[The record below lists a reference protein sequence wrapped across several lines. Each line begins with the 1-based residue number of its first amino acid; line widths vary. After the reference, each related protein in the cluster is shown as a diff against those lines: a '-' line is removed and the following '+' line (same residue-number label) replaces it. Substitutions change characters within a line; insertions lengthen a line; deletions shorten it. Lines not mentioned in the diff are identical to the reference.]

1 MNIIVSTSIQPNHYR
16 KKQAKVKGRVTVSYK
31 GQTGC
36 NVILEMVRCLWT
48 ELLIKED
55 YLIF

>member
-36 NVILEMVRCLWT
+36 NVIYYSDL
-48 ELLIKED
+48 
-55 YLIF
+55 